1 MCKISMKPGNIK
13 YDVKYEYMK
22 HDDEN
27 MRHEN
32 KKHDSYDENIY
43 TKKNVSSFV
52 LLYYIIMS
60 QFISGQHLHYKI
72 F

>member
-1 MCKISMKPGNIK
+1 MCKLSMKPGNIK

-43 TKKNVSSFV
+43 TKKMF
-52 LLYYIIMS
+52 LPLCYYII
-60 QFISGQHLHYKI
+60 
-72 F
+72 

>member
-1 MCKISMKPGNIK
+1 MCKLSMKPGNIK

-22 HDDEN
+22 HDNEN

-43 TKKNVSSFV
+43 TKKMF
-52 LLYYIIMS
+52 LPLCYYII
-60 QFISGQHLHYKI
+60 
-72 F
+72 